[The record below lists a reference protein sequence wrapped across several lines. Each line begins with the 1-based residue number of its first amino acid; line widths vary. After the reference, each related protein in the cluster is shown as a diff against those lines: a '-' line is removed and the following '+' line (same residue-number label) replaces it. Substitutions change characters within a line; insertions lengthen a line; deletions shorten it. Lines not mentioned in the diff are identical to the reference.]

1 MTQPPFSLRFL
12 FRISPLQHTHD
23 PQHAERSTD
32 NGYWLPS
39 ERSQDFRK
47 TSTSGWLVW
56 DPGATGSSQHGH
68 LRPATAHEVQDTRLH
83 KAYSMFW
90 DPERGG
96 YVLVPFDCSA
106 MNVAQATHDWRRLSF
121 GRVPRPGAEHFA
133 IAGYFM
139 ERYTLPVA
147 GPPAWFEQL
156 LPRVYQPPGAATQGR
171 PCALAGDLAI
181 LIGLLAFSTK
191 PDHVLSAIAH
201 SFRPNRQSTTF
212 RQHQLAPPDSKW
224 SPRSHSQIE
233 PTSTPSHCL
242 PLTLSLTETRRRG
255 MVIEIRT
262 ASPDHLRA
270 WETGAYGA
278 IFT

>member
-12 FRISPLQHTHD
+12 FRISALEHAND
-23 PQHAERSTD
+23 PQHAGRFIH

-39 ERSQDFRK
+39 ERRQDFTK
-47 TSTSGWLVW
+47 TSTTNWWVW
-56 DPGATGSSQHGH
+56 DPGATGNPQHGL
-68 LRPATAHEVQDTRLH
+68 LRRATASEVPDARQT

-90 DPERGG
+90 DPERSG

-106 MNVAQATHDWRRLSF
+106 LNVAQATHDWRRLSF
-121 GRVPRPGAEHFA
+121 GRVQRPGAEPIA

-139 ERYTLPVA
+139 ESYTLPVA

-156 LPRVYQPPGAATQGR
+156 LPRVCQPPGGAAPGR

-191 PDHVLSAIAH
+191 PEHVLNAVAH

-212 RQHQLAPPDSKW
+212 RQHQLATPD
-224 SPRSHSQIE
+224 R
-233 PTSTPSHCL
+233 
-242 PLTLSLTETRRRG
+242 TRRRG
-255 MVIEIRT
+255 MVIEIWT
-262 ASPDHLRA
+262 ANPDHLRA